1 LSASQT
7 AKVKRKP
14 GRPPKKAVREP
25 MVMVIRYEIL
35 AIVVAALAIFL
46 FLVLSMY
53 DGAKSDYQFV
63 GIIGAAARK
72 ALYSVLGY
80 ACVFIPL
87 LLAVWAYT
95 LGKEKTFWN
104 TRMTGSAL
112 VYLAIIMVYSLRNKP
127 IGLTPWEAGS
137 AGLGGGYLG
146 GAISWVTLK
155 LVGRI
160 GTDIIIIL
168 LLIVG
173 IMVITT
179 IKPAQIVLFIRNL
192 QIRLKERQ
200 RPIVLPRMEEAEPE
214 PAPVRGRPLI
224 VPEVGSRSDKVVP
237 IARDPVIVEET
248 TSSPTVVPAPAA
260 LATAKKKLAID
271 DEYCRPDLSLLED
284 AQDKGYR
291 KSNAKD
297 GIRVLEDTFSS
308 FGVTVKVNQV
318 TCGPTVTR
326 YELQPAPGVKVS
338 KIVSLTDDLQLSLAA
353 KGIRIEAPIPGKSAV
368 GIEVPNEKIYK
379 VGLKELLQTPA
390 FTGNSI
396 RLPIALGADVAGN
409 PVIADLTDMPHL
421 LIAGAT
427 GSGKSVCLNTIIV
440 SLLYKLGP
448 QRLKLLMIDPKM
460 VELTIYNGLPHLL
473 APVVTEAR
481 KSSLV
486 LRWMVS
492 EMERRYKAFAEVG
505 ARDIYR
511 YNESQGEH
519 LPYIVVIIDELAD
532 LMMVSPV
539 EVEDSICRLA
549 QMARAAGIH
558 LLVATQRPSVDVVTG
573 IIKANMPSRI
583 AFAVSSQADSRT
595 ILDGGGAEKLLG
607 RGDMLFYPVGAA
619 KPHRVQGAYL
629 SDQEIEKVVADI
641 NEKNGSGLEEK
652 TAEFDLEEMAD
663 NVAEDT
669 DDALFWEAIQI
680 FIDLDKASAS
690 LLQRKLRIG
699 FTRAARLVDMMEE
712 RGMVS
717 APDTNKRREILIDR
731 EQLERLVAN
740 RANVGG

>member
-1 LSASQT
+1 MSSPT

-14 GRPPKKAVREP
+14 GRPPKKSAKEP
-25 MVMVIRYEIL
+25 MIMVIRHEIL
-35 AIVVAALAIFL
+35 AVLVGALAVFL

-53 DGAKSDYQFV
+53 NGANTDYQFI
-63 GIIGAAARK
+63 GIVGAAARQ
-72 ALYSVLGY
+72 ALLTMVGG

-87 LLAVWAYT
+87 LLAAWAYT
-95 LGKEKTFWN
+95 IGKTKTYWS
-104 TRMTGSAL
+104 TRLTGSVL
-112 VYLAIIMVYSLRNKP
+112 FYLGIIMVYSLRNCP
-127 IGLTPWEAGS
+127 IGLTPWEAGKVQ
-137 AGLGGGYLG
+137 LGGGYLG
-146 GAISWVTLK
+146 GAVSTLTLK

-168 LLIVG
+168 LLMVG
-173 IMVITT
+173 LMLITAFKT
-179 IKPAQIVLFIRNL
+179 DQITQLIQIWNKRRNKRQTVKPAVQDSQV
-192 QIRLKERQ
+192 
-200 RPIVLPRMEEAEPE
+200 PE
-214 PAPVRGRPLI
+214 PPLIRTRPLI
-224 VPEVGSRSDKVVP
+224 VPEVNVRPEKVVP
-237 IARDPVIVEET
+237 IKET
-248 TSSPTVVPAPAA
+248 ISEVVPTITEVTEPSVPAR
-260 LATAKKKLAID
+260 KKTNVD

-284 AQDKGYR
+284 SNQDKGYR
-291 KSNAKD
+291 KANVKD
-297 GIRVLEDTFSS
+297 NVRVLEDTFSN
-308 FGVTVKVNQV
+308 FGVNVKVNQV
-318 TCGPTVTR
+318 SCGPTVTR

-368 GIEVPNEKIYK
+368 GIEVPNEKIYR
-379 VGLKELLQTPA
+379 VNIKELLTTPA
-390 FTGNSI
+390 FADNNI
-396 RLPIALGADVAGN
+396 HLPIALGVDVAGN

-427 GSGKSVCLNTIIV
+427 GSGKSVCLNTIII

-481 KSSLV
+481 KSSLI

-492 EMERRYKAFAEVG
+492 EMERRYKSFAEVG

-511 YNESQGEH
+511 YNETQREH

-595 ILDGGGAEKLLG
+595 ILDMGGAEKLLG

-619 KPHRVQGAYL
+619 KPHRIQGAFL
-629 SDQEIEKVVADI
+629 SDQEIEKVVGFI
-641 NEKNGSGLEEK
+641 NDKNGKGLEEK
-652 TAEFDLEEMAD
+652 ADELDIEEMAD
-663 NVAEDT
+663 TMTNET
-669 DDALFWEAIQI
+669 DDALFWEAIRI
-680 FIDLDKASAS
+680 FIDTEKASAS

-699 FTRAARLVDMMEE
+699 FTRAARLVDMMED

-717 APDTNKRREILIDR
+717 APDTNKKREILIDR
-731 EQLERLVAN
+731 EQLERLMAN
-740 RANVGG
+740 RSQIGG